1 MLVSWTTFQLESIDI
16 TLSVPDKA
24 RRVLEQVT
32 PLSSPQKLQ
41 RDSPIEN
48 RADWLG
54 AGGSPA
60 RTARSDTIG
69 SMESIESRRPR
80 VLVVDDE
87 RHIIDFVTMGLEG
100 RGMEVRGALDG
111 SAALKD
117 LEEFRPDVV
126 VLDLMLPRL
135 SGLEVCRRVRTR
147 SDVPILILSARN
159 EVKDRVSGLNL
170 GADDYLVKPFAFEEL
185 AARVVAL
192 LRRSGA
198 PAGQI
203 LRYADLELDQ
213 ATREVRRNRRPIDL
227 TAREFA
233 LLRFLLERPRHV
245 FSKNQLLEA
254 VWGYD
259 YVGDS
264 NVVETYI
271 SYLRR
276 KINAPGEPDLI
287 RTIRGSGYRLAG

>member
-1 MLVSWTTFQLESIDI
+1 
-16 TLSVPDKA
+16 
-24 RRVLEQVT
+24 
-32 PLSSPQKLQ
+32 
-41 RDSPIEN
+41 
-48 RADWLG
+48 
-54 AGGSPA
+54 
-60 RTARSDTIG
+60 
-69 SMESIESRRPR
+69 

-87 RHIIDFVTMGLEG
+87 RHIVDFVDMGLKG

-111 SAALKD
+111 PTALME

-126 VLDLMLPRL
+126 VLDLMLPGL
-135 SGLEVCRRVRTR
+135 SGLEVCRRMRAR
-147 SDVPILILSARN
+147 SDVPILILSARD
-159 EVKDRVSGLNL
+159 EVEDRVGGLNL

-198 PAGQI
+198 PPGRT
-203 LRYADLELDQ
+203 LRHADLELDQ
-213 ATREVRRNRRPIDL
+213 STREVRRNSRPIDL

-233 LLRFLLERPRHV
+233 LLRFFLEHPRQV
-245 FSKNQLLEA
+245 LSKNQLLEA

-264 NVVETYI
+264 NVVEAYI

-276 KINAPGEPDLI
+276 KLNAPNEPDLI
-287 RTIRGSGYRLAG
+287 QTVRGSGYRLGG